1 MTTMPLLILGF
12 LVFALCI
19 AGILEYQFHLKSL
32 SLIPLRIHVN
42 GTRGKSSVTRLVA
55 AGLREGG
62 LRTFAKTTGTAPRV
76 IDSEGKD
83 RIIHRLRLPSIGEQ
97 VRLLRYFSVQ
107 KPDAVV
113 IECMAVQPQYQ
124 WIAEHKMVKSHIGV
138 ITNVR
143 PDHLDEMGPTEE
155 DVAYSLCNT
164 VPVNSV
170 LITGED
176 QKPDILREVA
186 KQNST
191 KFIKSDE
198 SSIQK
203 KELDGF
209 SYMEHPANIAV
220 ALDVCKQVG
229 VNRSTALK
237 GMHKVQPDAGAL
249 VAWNLD
255 IDNKNVR
262 FVNGMAA
269 NDPVS
274 TLQIWNFISERFI
287 TNEET
292 TCIFFNSRDDR
303 PVRTRQMIELT
314 FEKIKPDYFFI
325 RGDKVDKIIDTFG
338 KTSLKTSIDII
349 GLEQPLE
356 DVISSMK
363 NLPNKSLV
371 YAIGN
376 QVGAGQEILEN
387 IAMLKN
393 NG

>member
-32 SLIPLRIHVN
+32 SLIPMRIHVN

-155 DVAYSLCNT
+155 DVARSLCNT

-176 QKPDILREVA
+176 QKPDIIRKVA
-186 KQNST
+186 KQNGT
-191 KFIKSDE
+191 RFIKSDE

-203 KELDGF
+203 EELDGF

-274 TLQIWNFISERFI
+274 TLQIWNFISERFV

-325 RGDKVDKIIDTFG
+325 RGDKVKKIIDTFG
-338 KTSLKTSIDII
+338 NTSLKTSIDII

-356 DVISSMK
+356 DVISSLK

-387 IAMLKN
+387 IARLKN

>member
-97 VRLLRYFSVQ
+97 VRLLRYFSAQ

-170 LITGED
+170 LITAED

-191 KFIKSDE
+191 RFIKSDK
-198 SSIQK
+198 SSIQR

-209 SYMEHPANIAV
+209 SYMEHPSNIAV

-262 FVNGMAA
+262 FVNGMAP

-274 TLQIWNFISERFI
+274 TLQIWNFISERFV
-287 TNEET
+287 TDEET

-325 RGDKVDKIIDTFG
+325 RGDKVKKIIDTFG
-338 KTSLKTSIDII
+338 NTSLKTSIDII

-356 DVISSMK
+356 DVISSLK

-371 YAIGN
+371 FAIGN

-387 IAMLKN
+387 IARLKN

>member
-19 AGILEYQFHLKSL
+19 AGILEHQFHLKSL

-62 LRTFAKTTGTAPRV
+62 LKTFAKTTGTAPRV
-76 IDSEGKD
+76 IDSNGKD

-97 VRLLRYFSVQ
+97 VKLLSYFSVQ

-155 DVAYSLCNT
+155 DVAHSLCNT

-186 KQNST
+186 KQNGT
-191 KFIKSDE
+191 RFIKSDE

-209 SYMEHPANIAV
+209 SYMEHPSNIAV

-249 VAWNLD
+249 VAWNLNMN
-255 IDNKNVR
+255 NKNIR

-274 TLQIWNFISERFI
+274 TLQIWNFISEKFV
-287 TNEET
+287 TDEET
-292 TCIFFNSRDDR
+292 TCVFFNSRDDR

-325 RGDKVDKIIDTFG
+325 RGDKVQKIIDTFEKNLS
-338 KTSLKTSIDII
+338 KTSVEII

-356 DVISSMK
+356 DVISSLK
-363 NLPNKSLV
+363 NLPNNSLV

-387 IAMLKN
+387 IARLKN

>member
-1 MTTMPLLILGF
+1 MPLLILGF

-97 VRLLRYFSVQ
+97 VRLLRYFSIQ

-155 DVAYSLCNT
+155 DVARSLCNT

-209 SYMEHPANIAV
+209 SYIEHPSNIAV

-229 VNRSTALK
+229 VNRSIALK

-249 VAWNLD
+249 VAWNLN
-255 IDNKNVR
+255 INNKNVR

-274 TLQIWNFISERFI
+274 TLQIWNFISERFV

-325 RGDKVDKIIDTFG
+325 RGDKVKKIIDTFG

-356 DVISSMK
+356 NVISSLK
-363 NLPNKSLV
+363 NLPNNSFV